1 MARTEL
7 EETFIA
13 QAMHVLDAGVIY
25 AATVGLSPALKSSYV
40 SGVWLGLSI
49 GITDVVAA
57 RKLRDLLV
65 EMVEVAIGDEE
76 AAQEGVEQL
85 VSAALR
91 P

>member
-7 EETFIA
+7 EETFVA
-13 QAMHVLDAGVIY
+13 QAVAVLKAGRVY
-25 AATVGLSPALKSSYV
+25 AATVGLSPALKSSYI
-40 SGVWLGLSI
+40 SGVWLGLSV

-57 RKLRDLLV
+57 RKLRDMLV
-65 EMVEVAIGDEE
+65 ELVELTIGDDEE
-76 AAQEGVEQL
+76 AQVGVEQL